1 MDYRKMMMEKFQK
14 MRLRQKEIRNAAV
27 NKKEPAPDKTK
38 SKREGRKTKASDE
51 KSSRAEKND
60 FFNTF
65 SLRSRRE
72 RKRKKKEKLNES
84 KSKREKKKNAEEKSM
99 RARKKKLRD
108 FPVTDEQKEN
118 YSNFLLE
125 MFGLGVDGIVK
136 QYQADLKTYIP
147 PDMSHT
153 AFDKNMKKNR
163 YKDVICIDKT
173 RVILQEGESDYI
185 HANHVKGDPFLN
197 SFICTQGPMKI
208 TVNDFWIMIMQEK
221 VSNIVMLCNIL
232 EAGKNKCFQYWPQDV
247 GSSLTFGDIQVSCSE
262 VNDNKDTTFI
272 ISILQAENKNIRLT
286 IKHIRWKEWCTNKCI
301 GPISDIVHCSAG
313 IGRTGCIVAIEMG
326 LQQILSGK
334 PLFLID
340 MVKKLRSMRMS
351 AIQTDEQL
359 VYVVRCLVAYADA
372 CGLFNSKPELQE
384 KAEKFS
390 DEYTTMLAAKK
401 AARKQKITAQPETE
415 RTDDQAAIMKVEEK
429 KEEPSQKSKQSV
441 QEVIER
447 ATVLRLEPPKIE
459 QKQLQPLQIFANEK
473 QSSKVEQAP
482 SAVPVQQIEKLTQP
496 IPAPLVA
503 KVQGQLK
510 QVQLIPTTPAVPIQ
524 QPQKQVQPVPL
535 APVVPIQQSE
545 KQTQPV
551 PTTPAVPIQQS
562 QKQIQQIPTTP
573 AVPIQQ
579 PQKQVQPV
587 PPAPV
592 VPIQQSQKQTQSVP
606 TTPAVPTH
614 QSQKQIQPVLKSP
627 VVAIQQSQKQTQP
640 VSTAPA
646 VPTQQSQKQIQPVST
661 TPAVPIP
668 QPQKQIQPVQTAPT
682 PTVPTPQLQKQ
693 IQSAPRALVP
703 PIEQSQKQI
712 QPVPTTPAVPI
723 QQPQKQVQSTPK
735 AFDVPTQ
742 QPQKQ
747 IPVIAKSKSTQNAA
761 LKPTQMPSSSTTP
774 SKTSNYEPSNTKK

>member
-1 MDYRKMMMEKFQK
+1 MDYRKTMMEKFQK
-14 MRLRQKEIRNAAV
+14 MRLRQKEIRSAAV

-38 SKREGRKTKASDE
+38 SKRERRKAKGNDE

-65 SLRSRRE
+65 SLRSKRE

-84 KSKREKKKNAEEKSM
+84 KSKREKKKNTEEKSI
-99 RARKKKLRD
+99 RARKKKLREL
-108 FPVTDEQKEN
+108 PVTDEQKEN
-118 YSNFLLE
+118 YSNFLL
-125 MFGLGVDGIVK
+125 LGVDGIVK

-173 RVILQEGESDYI
+173 RVVLQEGESDYI

-221 VSNIVMLCNIL
+221 VSNIIMLCNIL

-272 ISILQAENKNIRLT
+272 ISTLQAENKNIRLT
-286 IKHIRWKEWCTNKCI
+286 IKHIRWKEWPDKGVPTSVLAPFRI
-301 GPISDIVHCSAG
+301 LRIVRQSLHRTTVVHCSAG

-390 DEYTTMLAAKK
+390 DEYTAMLAAKK
-401 AARKQKITAQPETE
+401 AAREQKITAQPETE

-447 ATVLRLEPPKIE
+447 AAVLRLEPPKIE
-459 QKQLQPLQIFANEK
+459 QKQPQPLQIFANEK

-482 SAVPVQQIEKLTQP
+482 SAVPVQQIEKSTQP
-496 IPAPLVA
+496 IPAPLA
-503 KVQGQLK
+503 DIVQGQLK
-510 QVQLIPTTPAVPIQ
+510 QVQLIPTA
-524 QPQKQVQPVPL
+524 
-535 APVVPIQQSE
+535 
-545 KQTQPV
+545 
-551 PTTPAVPIQQS
+551 
-562 QKQIQQIPTTP
+562 
-573 AVPIQQ
+573 
-579 PQKQVQPV
+579 
-587 PPAPV
+587 
-592 VPIQQSQKQTQSVP
+592 
-606 TTPAVPTH
+606 PAVPTH
-614 QSQKQIQPVLKSP
+614 QSQKQIQPVPKGP
-627 VVAIQQSQKQTQP
+627 VVPIQQPHKQIQP
-640 VSTAPA
+640 VSITPAAPVQQPQKQLQQIPIAAA
-646 VPTQQSQKQIQPVST
+646 VLTQQTQKQIQPVPKGPVVRIQQPHKQIQPVST
-661 TPAVPIP
+661 TPAVPIQ

-682 PTVPTPQLQKQ
+682 PTVPILQPQKPVH
-693 IQSAPRALVP
+693 SAPRVLVVST
-703 PIEQSQKQI
+703 EQSQKQI
-712 QPVPTTPAVPI
+712 QPVPTAPV
-723 QQPQKQVQSTPK
+723 
-735 AFDVPTQ
+735 VPTQ

-747 IPVIAKSKSTQNAA
+747 VQPVQTAPTPTVPTLQPQKPTQSVPTEQSQKQIQPTTPAVSTRQPQKQLPVIAKSKSTQNPA
-761 LKPTQMPSSSTTP
+761 LKPTQIPSLSTTQ
-774 SKTSNYEPSNTKK
+774 SKTSNYEPSNRKR